1 MVTFRSRFGLQL
13 KTNKNEK
20 PKKRE
25 ANTGAEGR
33 ETTATAGETADEA
46 EAQKAARLANYEDL
60 DKRLILLGSGPGQT
74 RLGKA
79 RRGQAIAPW
88 SVRVLGSVYVCVF
101 VCVLVH
107 FTSVSTHTFSFSFRA
122 PLDLELFSST
132 CCLLQGCNMPLP
144 VSIPLPPSLFLS
156 LSPCYSPLLC
166 LIPQFIIVSS
176 HFH

>member
-1 MVTFRSRFGLQL
+1 M
-13 KTNKNEK
+13 KNQK
-20 PKKRE
+20 KKR
-25 ANTGAEGR
+25 NTRAEGS

-60 DKRLILLGSGPGQT
+60 DKRLILLGPGPGQT
-74 RLGKA
+74 

-101 VCVLVH
+101 VCVFVH

-132 CCLLQGCNMPLP
+132 CCLLQGCNIPLSVPLP
-144 VSIPLPPSLFLS
+144 LPSSLCF
-156 LSPCYSPLLC
+156 SP
-166 LIPQFIIVSS
+166 
-176 HFH
+176 